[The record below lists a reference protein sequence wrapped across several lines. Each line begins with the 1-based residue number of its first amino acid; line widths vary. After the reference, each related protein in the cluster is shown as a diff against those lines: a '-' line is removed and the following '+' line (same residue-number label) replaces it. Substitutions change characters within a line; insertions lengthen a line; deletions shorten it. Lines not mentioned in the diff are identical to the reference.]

1 MHVIERKKV
10 LVVDDEP
17 LMADTLSLILNQK
30 GFEATAVYSGE
41 MALEIAPVLRPNVLI
56 IDVTM
61 EKLNGIEASIRIC
74 ETLPDCRVILVSGQA
89 VSADMLQQARSD
101 GLIFEFIARPIHP
114 TVFLARLTAPQ
125 SAA

>member
-1 MHVIERKKV
+1 MHAIERKKV

-41 MALEIAPVLRPNVLI
+41 MALEVAPVLKPNVLI

-61 EKLNGIEASIRIC
+61 EKINGIEASLRIC
-74 ETLPDCRVILVSGQA
+74 ETVPDCRVILVSGQA
-89 VSADMLQQARSD
+89 VSADMLQHARSE
-101 GLIFEFIARPIHP
+101 GLIFEFIPRPIHP